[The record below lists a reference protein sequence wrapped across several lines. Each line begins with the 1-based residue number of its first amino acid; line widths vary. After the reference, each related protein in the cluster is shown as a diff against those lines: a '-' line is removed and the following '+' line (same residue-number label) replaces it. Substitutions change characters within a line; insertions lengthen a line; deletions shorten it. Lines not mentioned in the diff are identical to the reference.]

1 MGTGEFSGKSDQMLG
16 KNVRLNSIPWGGGG
30 VVILLVCIMPFS
42 VINKAKRKVVG

>member
-16 KNVRLNSIPWGGGG
+16 KNVRLNSIPWGGG